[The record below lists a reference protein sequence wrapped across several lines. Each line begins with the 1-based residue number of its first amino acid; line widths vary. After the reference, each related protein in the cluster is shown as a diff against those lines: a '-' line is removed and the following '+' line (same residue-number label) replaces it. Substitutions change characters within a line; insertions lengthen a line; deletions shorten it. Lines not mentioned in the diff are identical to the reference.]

1 MRRLPEEGD
10 EMIAQSWPELARKV
24 ADVIRENEVLKWE
37 LVKVKDENAKL
48 EQALEQACRLIA
60 NKPNDCPVVCKAR
73 EPWKCGD
80 ETCMKMLI
88 RYFKEA
94 TQ

>member
-1 MRRLPEEGD
+1 MT
-10 EMIAQSWPELARKV
+10 AQSWPELAQKV

-48 EQALEQACRLIA
+48 EQALERACEWILKSA
-60 NKPNDCPVVCKAR
+60 NRKCEGCPVRAIPEPCQLGKCK
-73 EPWKCGD
+73 
-80 ETCMKMLI
+80 ETI
-88 RYFKEA
+88 IWHFKEA